1 MSERAA
7 PRDGSPDRD
16 ARSDRNADDAT
27 ADRGS
32 SESESERDRSGAG
45 DARFTRRTLLSTAGT
60 AGAVGLAGCT
70 ARQYRAPPD
79 CGAVATAAE
88 DADGYV
94 PLPADGDVSMFRR
107 GLRRYGYYPDETV
120 PDTVRKAWSFPVNR
134 IGHTAAKSTPRP
146 TPDGETVLIA
156 GDTGTIHAVTPP
168 GEHRWR
174 LETGAGRSLGFHGT
188 PAIVGDTA
196 YIGGYDGELYAVD
209 IPTGN
214 VVWHTRTR
222 DFGDAIA
229 IGSSPAYVDGSL
241 YVLTEHKNPA
251 SGALWEVD
259 AATGNPTWS
268 DDRLWGMP
276 HPSPAI
282 DCEAGRLVT
291 GSNDGVVY
299 CWEFPSLEFAWS
311 FQAGGEGG
319 PDGEPMAGG
328 RFRLGAQIKG
338 TIPVYDGAAF
348 VGSWDGRFYRLDLA
362 DGSEEW
368 SIDTG
373 RVVMSN
379 PAIDPG
385 RGIVYMGGDDH
396 YVRALD
402 AETGDERWATDVG
415 GRVLGSITATAESI
429 LVGSYDSHL
438 YALNRETGDRRWR
451 IENRGHVTGGAIPRD
466 GRIYYAERGVFS
478 NYYDDDE
485 ETVFEEPGHAYC
497 LVPRE

>member
-1 MSERAA
+1 MSEHAA
-7 PRDGSPDRD
+7 PRDGDTDRD
-16 ARSDRNADDAT
+16 TDDAEV
-27 ADRGS
+27 D
-32 SESESERDRSGAG
+32 RDRSEAGGA
-45 DARFTRRTLLSTAGT
+45 RVSRRTLLGTAAT

-70 ARQYRAPPD
+70 ARQYRSPPD
-79 CGAVATAAE
+79 CGAVASAA
-88 DADGYV
+88 DAADGYV
-94 PLPADGDVSMFRR
+94 PLPADDDRSMFRR
-107 GLRRYGYYPDETV
+107 GLRRYGYYPDATV
-120 PDTVRKAWSFPVNR
+120 PETVRKAWSIPVNR

-146 TPDGETVLIA
+146 TPDGETILVA
-156 GDTGTIHAVTPP
+156 GDTGTIHAVAPT
-168 GEHRWR
+168 GERRWT

-209 IPTGN
+209 VPTGDI
-214 VVWHTRTR
+214 VWHTRTR

-241 YVLTEHKNPA
+241 YLLTEHKNPA
-251 SGALWEVD
+251 SGALWEID

-282 DCEAGRLVT
+282 DCETGRLVT

-328 RFRLGAQIKG
+328 RFDLGAQIKG

-348 VGSWDGRFYRLDLA
+348 AGSWDGHFYRLDLA

-368 SIDTG
+368 SFDTG
-373 RVVMSN
+373 EVVMSN
-379 PAIDPG
+379 PAIDPKQ
-385 RGIVYMGGDDH
+385 GIVYVGSDDH
-396 YVRALD
+396 HVYALD
-402 AETGDERWATDVG
+402 TETGDELWSTDVG
-415 GRVLGSITATAESI
+415 GRVIGSITATAETI
-429 LVGSYDSHL
+429 LVGSYDTHL
-438 YALNRETGDRRWR
+438 YALDRETGDRRWR
-451 IENRGHVTGGAIPRD
+451 VENRGHVTSGAIPR
-466 GRIYYAERGVFS
+466 GNRIYYAERGDFS
-478 NYYDDDE
+478 YYYDDDE
-485 ETVFEEPGHAYC
+485 ETVLEEPGHAYC
-497 LVPRE
+497 LVPDD